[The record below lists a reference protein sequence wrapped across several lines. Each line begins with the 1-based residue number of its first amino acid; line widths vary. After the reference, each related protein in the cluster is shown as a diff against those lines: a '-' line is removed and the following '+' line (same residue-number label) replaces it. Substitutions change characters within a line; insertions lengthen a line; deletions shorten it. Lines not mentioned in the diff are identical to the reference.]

1 MTDLETQKQRAATW
15 FKSLQDD
22 IISRFEALEDEADRP
37 LYTGEPGRFE
47 KTEWSRGDGSED
59 LGGGRMAIMRG
70 KFFEKVGVH
79 FSEVYGSFSEAFR
92 AQIPAGKDGI
102 LKSFGFIYYRAW
114 KDTKDVKG

>member
-1 MTDLETQKQRAATW
+1 MTEIETKKQRAKTW

-22 IISRFEALEDEADRP
+22 IICRFEALEDEAERP

-47 KTEWSRGDGSED
+47 KTEWTRGDGSED

-92 AQIPAGKDGI
+92 AQIPGADS
-102 LKSFGFIYYRAW
+102 SFAS
-114 KDTKDVKG
+114 V